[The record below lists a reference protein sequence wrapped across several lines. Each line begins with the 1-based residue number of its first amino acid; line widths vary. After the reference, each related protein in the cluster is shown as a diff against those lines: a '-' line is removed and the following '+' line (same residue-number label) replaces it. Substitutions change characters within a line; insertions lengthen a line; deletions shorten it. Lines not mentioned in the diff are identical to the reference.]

1 MPILFNIENTLIKHA
16 FFVKNSNKRTSLLL
30 SKLAS
35 DKLDALSRIFHTKSI
50 AIKQSVVNSQT
61 SLKKNLYYGKL
72 TADIIIREA
81 HYAIHKLL

>member
-35 DKLDALSRIFHTKSI
+35 DKPDALSRIFHTKSI
-50 AIKQSVVNSQT
+50 IIK
-61 SLKKNLYYGKL
+61 
-72 TADIIIREA
+72 
-81 HYAIHKLL
+81 